1 MEKVEHEKSM
11 EKARQMLLDG
21 VGMTEI
27 LDQTHLREKDIKK
40 LQRKIN
46 DKL

>member
-1 MEKVEHEKSM
+1 MEKGEHEKSM
-11 EKARQMLLDG
+11 ERARKMLLDG
-21 VGMTEI
+21 EGMGEI
-27 LDQTHLREKDIKK
+27 LDKTHLREKDIKK